1 MGIHVSFRGCMFWYI
16 VMSVPAFVVPR
27 LVFLAID
34 WRLVPLGVM
43 LVYVGSCIQG

>member
-1 MGIHVSFRGCMFWYI
+1 MLVFGGVCFGIVW
-16 VMSVPAFVVPR
+16 SVPAFFVPR
-27 LVFLAID
+27 LVFLALD